1 MTSDP
6 EDSERTRVAAWMSAF
21 SALMVI
27 GGVLLIRLSGGIA
40 GVIGLAL
47 LFLGIGGLG
56 FAVLFGLGLA
66 HLPDTEDQS
75 SKVNKDD
82 DDARQ

>member
-1 MTSDP
+1 MRGGP
-6 EDSERTRVAAWMSAF
+6 EDSERTRVAAWMSVCG
-21 SALMVI
+21 ALMVI
-27 GGVLLIRLSGGIA
+27 GGVLLIRLGGGIA

-66 HLPDTEDQS
+66 HLPDTEDKS
-75 SKVNKDD
+75 AKANKDD